1 MSDNTDKDVAA
12 ASQVLQDMNAGRL
25 TAWQAQQ
32 LCGWLGLPQLARSA
46 DRDLAKDA
54 AEARQCV
61 EQVLLAIEPQAP
73 IPPELPALMACT
85 VSAAGAMR
93 RAVDNMATELTA
105 IGAMLMERGVEP
117 NAGCAAG
124 VERLLAG
131 AQPAGA
137 DMVPLVPYLRA
148 HPEAQVTDDIIAKV
162 AAQGALKGLGYMA
175 AMGMDADTF
184 AEFKVDPVGVIERLR
199 NE

>member
-54 AEARQCV
+54 ADARQCV

-73 IPPELPALMACT
+73 IPLSCLPLWRALCLQLARC
-85 VSAAGAMR
+85 AGPW
-93 RAVDNMATELTA
+93 TTW
-105 IGAMLMERGVEP
+105 P
-117 NAGCAAG
+117 
-124 VERLLAG
+124 
-131 AQPAGA
+131 QS
-137 DMVPLVPYLRA
+137 
-148 HPEAQVTDDIIAKV
+148 
-162 AAQGALKGLGYMA
+162 
-175 AMGMDADTF
+175 
-184 AEFKVDPVGVIERLR
+184 
-199 NE
+199 